1 MHLLA
6 VYAHPLRQAYTG
18 AILDAF
24 LAGLTEAAPHTAELA
39 DLYREGLETRLQPE
53 DYAQFRGE
61 TMPEEIRREQVR
73 VDRADALAFVFPVWW
88 WSFPAILKGWFDRV
102 FSEGWAYNF
111 EPGLSRGRLR
121 DRPVILLGVA
131 GSRESTYRK
140 YGYGEAM
147 RVQIDVGLL
156 GYCGLRD
163 VETHVLYDVEQ
174 SPENRQRYLVEAREI
189 GRRFGSPTRVH
200 RVPALSS
207 DRVA

>member
-1 MHLLA
+1 
-6 VYAHPLRQAYTG
+6 
-18 AILDAF
+18 
-24 LAGLTEAAPHTAELA
+24 
-39 DLYREGLETRLQPE
+39 
-53 DYAQFRGE
+53 
-61 TMPEEIRREQVR
+61 MPEEIRREQAR

-102 FSEGWAYNF
+102 FSEGWAYSF
-111 EPGLSRGRLR
+111 EPGMSRGRLR
-121 DRPVILLGVA
+121 DRPTLLLGVG

-140 YGYGEAM
+140 YGYDEAM

-163 VETHVLYDVEQ
+163 VETHVFYDVEQ
-174 SPENRQRYLVEAREI
+174 SPENRQRYLAEAREI
-189 GRRFGSPTRVH
+189 GRGFGAPTRTQ